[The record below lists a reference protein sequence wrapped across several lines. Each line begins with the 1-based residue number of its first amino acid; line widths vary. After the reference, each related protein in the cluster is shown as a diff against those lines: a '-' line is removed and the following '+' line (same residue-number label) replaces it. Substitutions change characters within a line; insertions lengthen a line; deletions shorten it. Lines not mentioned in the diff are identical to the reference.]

1 MEPFLLHK
9 QCLINTNTNTNTTE
23 STSGVHN
30 QIVALT
36 NRTKPINHS
45 GLPEIIAYA
54 HKQRSEPTS
63 GILTL

>member
-1 MEPFLLHK
+1 MPD
-9 QCLINTNTNTNTTE
+9 QYNTTG

-36 NRTKPINHS
+36 NRTKLINHS
-45 GLPEIIAYA
+45 GLPEILAFA